1 MAKTSDPAYVVVV
14 TSFHTATTGSDLS
27 YLAGDVVTVNDP
39 VYKKM
44 SKDAPELFTPWAL
57 DHQRDETPGP
67 AKRRPT
73 RAKAKPRKA
82 TAAEEAGSKASV
94 EAEAADQAER
104 EAAAQDAAVVQ
115 PAALTTS
122 SFGPFN
128 DNLVPLVPK
137 EPSW

>member
-104 EAAAQDAAVVQ
+104 EAAAAAVVQ

-122 SFGPFN
+122 SFGPFTAP
-128 DNLVPLVPK
+128 VSK